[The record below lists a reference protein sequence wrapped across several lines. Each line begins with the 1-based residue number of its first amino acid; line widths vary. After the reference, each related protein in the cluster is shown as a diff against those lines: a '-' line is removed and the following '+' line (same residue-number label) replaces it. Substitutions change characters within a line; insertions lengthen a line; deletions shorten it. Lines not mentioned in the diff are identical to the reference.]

1 MLNVKISGIALFLL
15 ILLSCYP
22 DAESE
27 KSEMEKT
34 DKCFSEMNLSIVH
47 NYLKQQ
53 ISTGNTPYYK
63 YDGYELYIDEEI
75 TIFLKDKGYTLAV
88 INKKNGIVSLAVLQK
103 NNERIVKTATGI
115 FCRIL
120 LMAKE

>member
-1 MLNVKISGIALFLL
+1 MKISGITLFLL

-22 DAESE
+22 ETESE

-34 DKCFSEMNLSIVH
+34 DKCFSEINLNIVH

-63 YDGYELYIDEEI
+63 YDGYELYIDEKT
-75 TIFLKDKGYTLAV
+75 TIFLKDKG
-88 INKKNGIVSLAVLQK
+88 
-103 NNERIVKTATGI
+103 
-115 FCRIL
+115 
-120 LMAKE
+120 

>member
-1 MLNVKISGIALFLL
+1 MKKSGITLFLL

-34 DKCFSEMNLSIVH
+34 DNCFSEINLKIVH

-53 ISTGNTPYYK
+53 ISIGNTPYYK
-63 YDGYELYIDEEI
+63 YDGYELYIDEEK

-88 INKKNGIVSLAVLQK
+88 INKENGIVSLAVMQK
-103 NNERIVKTATGI
+103 NNERIVEKTAGI
-115 FCRIL
+115 FCKLL
-120 LMAKE
+120 LMAEN